1 MLNFIRVN
9 KSIFKRILF
18 TLFIL
23 ILFRMGAL
31 ITMPAVEWQGEGT
44 QTNQLLTLLSTLGGG
59 IINRLSIFALGI
71 SPFITASIVV
81 QLLGSGLI
89 PAIGRWTKQ
98 GRYGQVKLNYL
109 TKFLTVPIAYLQ
121 AFAIIKSLENSNLIV
136 VNWSTVGYHQQLFYY
151 FLCPL
156 ILIAGTMITLLLADL
171 ISLKGIGQGISVI
184 IFTGILASVAY
195 QFDTAGKNLFQ
206 QVDNL
211 NQTFFDFNRFFIYLL
226 SIFFLLYLII
236 FLNNS
241 ERRIPVQ
248 QTGMGLRLTNQ
259 RKTYL
264 PIKLNPSGV
273 IPVIFASTLFSLFGS
288 VSEIV
293 KNAQPDSGY
302 VAFVEKYLAFSS
314 WVGIGIFAGFVF
326 LFALMYTHVVI
337 NSENLAENFK
347 KNGVYIPGVNP
358 GEETSRYIT
367 YVVNRLVFFGG
378 LYLTFLSVFSLF
390 VAKLLF
396 PDQVASFAISG
407 TSLLILVLVGE
418 NILFQIVNL
427 KKQVNYMHLW
437 NKKSDIFLW

>member
-1 MLNFIRVN
+1 MPGIEWND
-9 KSIFKRILF
+9 
-18 TLFIL
+18 T
-23 ILFRMGAL
+23 GA
-31 ITMPAVEWQGEGT
+31 

-59 IINRLSIFALGI
+59 VINRLSIFALGI

-81 QLLGSGLI
+81 QLLASGLI
-89 PAIGRWTKQ
+89 PPISGWAKQ

-136 VNWSTVGYHQQLFYY
+136 VNWSVDGYHAGLFYY
-151 FLCPL
+151 FLCPI
-156 ILIAGTMITLLLADL
+156 ILIAGTMVTLLLADL

-195 QFDTAGKNLFQ
+195 QFDTAGKSLFTQ
-206 QVDNL
+206 TDNL
-211 NQTFFDFNRFFIYLL
+211 NQIFFDFNRFFIYLL

-241 ERRIPVQ
+241 ERRIPIQ
-248 QTGMGLRLTNQ
+248 QTGSGLRLTNQ
-259 RKTYL
+259 NRTYL

-273 IPVIFASTLFSLFGS
+273 IPVIFASTLFSLFSS

-293 KNAQPDSGY
+293 KTNDPDNGY
-302 VAFVEKYLAFSS
+302 ISFVEQYLAFDS
-314 WVGIGIFAGFVF
+314 WVGIGIFAALVF

-337 NSENLAENFK
+337 NSENLADNFK
-347 KNGVYIPGVNP
+347 KNGVYIPGINP
-358 GEETSRYIT
+358 GKDTSSYI
-367 YVVNRLVFFGG
+367 VSIVNRLVFFGG
-378 LYLTFLSVFSLF
+378 LYLTFLSVFSLL

-396 PDQVASFAISG
+396 PDQITSFAVSG

-418 NILFQIVNL
+418 NIIFQVVNL
-427 KKQVNYMHLW
+427 KKQVNYLHSW
-437 NKKSDIFLW
+437 KQKKDIFLW